1 MKKERRFMRTLQRK
15 ISLAAVSITILIV
28 FALTPAPHIDAAD
41 HADSPLNAS
50 DQAVDQGD
58 TYAFLDPNDN
68 TKLILALTVRGFIPS
83 GQNVNMGTFDHNVR
97 HGFEIETNGDARPD
111 RFIYVNFSPRTAV
124 NAVIQP
130 QTATVTLLDGRQ
142 FTAPTTLA
150 SVAPTAPEPVVT
162 TDATSGV
169 SFYAGMRDDPFFF
182 DIPGFSRFAA
192 SVTAGTPDL
201 SHLQRGRDTFA
212 GYNIMIIALRIPVS
226 LVRASGANNE
236 IGVQSVTQ
244 RRSNQIFLKQG
255 NAAGTGRWVT
265 LDRSAT
271 PGINGLI
278 IPFNRKDDF
287 NASTPLEDANGKFAG
302 AIIARLKQLGT
313 SDTNI
318 NILANIAVARGD
330 MLRLNFNVPN
340 AGNGGGT
347 NAQAA
352 FPNGRRP
359 ADDVVDTLLFF
370 IANQPSGGIGDSVNA
385 NEVSFLNSFPF
396 FAPPHQP
403 RAAGTVDDQTRN

>member
-1 MKKERRFMRTLQRK
+1 MRTHQQK
-15 ISLAAVSITILIV
+15 ISLAAVALTILLAL
-28 FALTPAPHIDAAD
+28 ALTPAPPIDAAD

-83 GQNVNMGTFDHNVR
+83 GQNVNMGAFDHNVR

-142 FTAPTTLA
+142 FNAPTTLA
-150 SVAPTAPEPVVT
+150 SLAATAPEPVVT

-192 SVTAGTPDL
+192 SATAGAPDL

-318 NILANIAVARGD
+318 NILANVAVARGD
-330 MLRLNFNVPN
+330 MLRLNFNVSN

-347 NAQAA
+347 NAQAG

-370 IANQPSGGIGDSVNA
+370 IANQPSGGIGDSVNS
-385 NEVSFLNSFPF
+385 NEVTFLNSFPF